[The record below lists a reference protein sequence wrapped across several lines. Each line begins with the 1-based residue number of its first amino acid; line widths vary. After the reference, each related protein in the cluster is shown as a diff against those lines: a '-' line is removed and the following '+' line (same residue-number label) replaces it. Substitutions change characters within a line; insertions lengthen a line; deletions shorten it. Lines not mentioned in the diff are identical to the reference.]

1 VPGSLTVVGIGITIG
16 LHLTPESR
24 QAIERADELL
34 YLAADP
40 VGSSWLATLHPKATP
55 LEDLYEPGRAR
66 SEIYDSMADRLVE
79 RVRAGKH
86 VCAAFYG
93 HPGVFVRPS
102 HDAVRRVRE
111 DGLPARLLPAVSA
124 EDCLFADLG
133 IDPADTGCQTYEA
146 TDFLV
151 NRRRIDPTAGLV
163 LWQVAFIGASRYSE
177 TLRHEYL
184 GLLAEELLRSYPPD
198 HEVTLYEA
206 TPYPIGEP
214 VVERL
219 ELGRLADATPTAM
232 ATLYVP
238 PAREPQ
244 PDPEMLSRLGLGR

>member
-1 VPGSLTVVGIGITIG
+1 MPGSLTVVGIGITIG
-16 LHLTPESR
+16 AHLTPESR

-40 VGSSWLATLHPKATP
+40 VGSTWLAALHPNATS
-55 LEDLYEPGRAR
+55 LEDLYEQDRDR
-66 SEIYDSMADRLVE
+66 NEIYDAMTDRLVK

-111 DGLPARLLPAVSA
+111 EGLPARLLPAVSA

-163 LWQVAFIGASRYSE
+163 LWQVAFIGGSQYSS
-177 TLRHEYL
+177 TLRHEHL

-219 ELGRLADATPTAM
+219 ELGRLGEATPTAM

-238 PAREPQ
+238 PAREPE
-244 PDPEMLSRLGLGR
+244 PDRAMLRRLGLER

>member
-1 VPGSLTVVGIGITIG
+1 MPGSLTVVGIGITIG
-16 LHLTPESR
+16 AHLTPEAG

-40 VGSSWLATLHPKATP
+40 VGSTWLASLHPNATS
-55 LEDLYEPGRAR
+55 LEDLYEPGRDR
-66 SEIYDSMADRLVE
+66 SEIYDAMTDRLVE

-102 HDAVRRVRE
+102 HDAVRRLRDE
-111 DGLPARLLPAVSA
+111 GLPARLLPAVSA

-133 IDPADTGCQTYEA
+133 IDPAADGCQTYDA

-151 NRRRIDPTAGLV
+151 HRRRIDSTAGLV
-163 LWQVAFIGASRYSE
+163 LWQVAFIGGSQYSA
-177 TLRHEYL
+177 TLRHEHL
-184 GLLAEELLRSYPPD
+184 ALLAEELLHTYAPD

-206 TPYPIGEP
+206 SPYPIGDP

-219 ELGRLADATPTAM
+219 ELGRLGEATPTPM

-238 PAREPQ
+238 PAGEPQ
-244 PDPEMLSRLGLGR
+244 PDPGMLRRLGLDS

>member
-1 VPGSLTVVGIGITIG
+1 MA
-16 LHLTPESR
+16 R
-24 QAIERADELL
+24 DA
-34 YLAADP
+34 
-40 VGSSWLATLHPKATP
+40 HPNATP
-55 LEDLYEPGRAR
+55 LDDLYEPGRDR
-66 SEIYDSMADRLVE
+66 NEIYDAMTDRLVE
-79 RVRAGKH
+79 RVRAGKD

-111 DGLPARLLPAVSA
+111 EGLPARLLPAVSA

-151 NRRRIDPTAGLV
+151 NRRRIDTTAGLV
-163 LWQVAFIGASRYSE
+163 LWQVAFIGGPEYSA
-177 TLRHEYL
+177 TLRHEHL
-184 GLLAEELLRSYPPD
+184 GLLAEALLRSYAPD

-219 ELGRLADATPTAM
+219 ELGRLADA
-232 ATLYVP
+232 
-238 PAREPQ
+238 
-244 PDPEMLSRLGLGR
+244 D